1 MVPCDFSLILQFKNT
16 LKCKQFENVEMI
28 KLNATQQLLEIPK
41 TEYERTYSSGRTN
54 GIRAAK
60 QDGHNSRIISPF
72 KSRFS
77 IVSFTVS
84 I

>member
-1 MVPCDFSLILQFKNT
+1 
-16 LKCKQFENVEMI
+16 MI